1 MGSLSVRG
9 LTARYGKTVALH
21 GIDLDV
27 ADGEFFVILGP
38 SGAGKT
44 TTLKSVAG
52 LVDAVDGE
60 VRIAGRDMTGVEPYE
75 RNVAMAFESY
85 ALYPQ
90 KTVEQNLASP
100 LRSGRTGSWSVAE
113 QSERIRQ
120 VTTTLGI
127 EHLRGRFPRELS
139 NGQRQ
144 RTALGRVLVR
154 PADVYLLDEPLSHL
168 DAKLRAAM
176 RAELKQL
183 GEMSRTT
190 TLYVTHDYQE
200 ALALGDRV
208 GVLREGRLVQVGTPQ
223 QVWHEPADT
232 FVARMFG
239 QPEMNLFSADLTADL
254 AAVPEGGTA
263 ARSRRGG
270 ITVGVPAS
278 LAGSV
283 AGSVEGGAAG
293 RSVLLGIRP
302 RDLEVLAG
310 PEPSDRLVLRGRV
323 TLAERLGR
331 LVELS
336 VDVAG
341 EAVIAVT
348 DDQRVREGD
357 PVSLAVPWQQVH
369 IFAGGASFDT
379 RNGAGT
385 AAARLGAGAPVSRG
399 MAAGEAGGVGKA
411 PAVDASAASGGDR

>member
-1 MGSLSVRG
+1 MGSLSLRG
-9 LTARYGKTVALH
+9 LSARYAKTVALH
-21 GIDLDV
+21 GLDLDV

-52 LVDAVDGE
+52 LVDAVEGE
-60 VRIAGRDMTGVEPYE
+60 VRIAGADMTGVEPYE

-100 LRSGRTGSWSVAE
+100 LRSGRTGSWSPAE
-113 QSERIRQ
+113 QSERIRE

-183 GEMSRTT
+183 GEMTHTT

-208 GVLREGRLVQVGTPQ
+208 GVLREGRLVQVGTPAE
-223 QVWHEPADT
+223 VWHEPADT

-239 QPEMNLFSADLTADL
+239 QPEMNLFAAEL
-254 AAVPEGGTA
+254 AAVPAGGTA

-270 ITVGVPAS
+270 IAVGAPH
-278 LAGSV
+278 SV
-283 AGSVEGGAAG
+283 RDSVDPGG
-293 RSVLLGIRP
+293 SVLLGIRP
-302 RDLEVLAG
+302 RDLAVLTG
-310 PEPSDRLVLRGRV
+310 EEPADRLVLRGRV

-348 DDQRVREGD
+348 EDQRVREGD
-357 PVSLAVPWQQVH
+357 RVTLTVPWDRVH
-369 IFAGGASFDT
+369 LFAGGPDSGGPDSGGQDGGGQD
-379 RNGAGT
+379 RGGR
-385 AAARLGAGAPVSRG
+385 RLGGQRLGGGVPLPATNAGA
-399 MAAGEAGGVGKA
+399 A
-411 PAVDASAASGGDR
+411 AASGGGAR